1 MAVREMPGNQFGQYA
16 VDVEGKTYTLSDL
29 TPMGQIRVARMLGPT
44 LLRMFKDSGGEML
57 KVGQAL
63 RSGQSSP
70 TDMVQA
76 AYPALA
82 PILEALANLSEEAV
96 ETIIRT
102 VLVGERG
109 RVGAM
114 VSQGDK
120 PGSMPA
126 WDKERD
132 GPAAYTD
139 LTGLGLLTLVGHSL
153 AREFGRVSERYAGLV
168 AGAANQG
175 AGA

>member
-1 MAVREMPGNQFGQYA
+1 MAVREMPGNQFGQYQ

-63 RSGQSSP
+63 RGGQSSP
-70 TDMVQA
+70 ASMVQA

-82 PILEALANLSEEAV
+82 PILEALASLSEEAV
-96 ETIIRT
+96 ETIIKT
-102 VLVGERG
+102 VLLGERE
-109 RVGAM
+109 RPGAM
-114 VSQGDK
+114 VQFGDG
-120 PGSMPA
+120 PGVLPV
-126 WDKERD
+126 WDKQRD
-132 GPAAYTD
+132 CPSDAN

-168 AGAANQG
+168 TSAAEQ
-175 AGA
+175 ARA